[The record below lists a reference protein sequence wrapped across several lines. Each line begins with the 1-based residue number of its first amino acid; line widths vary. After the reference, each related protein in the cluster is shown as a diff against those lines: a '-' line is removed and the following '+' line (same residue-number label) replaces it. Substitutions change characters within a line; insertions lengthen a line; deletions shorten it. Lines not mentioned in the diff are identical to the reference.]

1 MTRGGGDAPR
11 PSARTI
17 LSDWGIWAGA
27 AGAILLIV
35 AWVSGSLELLVV
47 AITLDVLT
55 LIAQMLGKFRMSRRR
70 GGSEEDSRPP
80 TR

>member
-47 AITLDVLT
+47 AITLDVLM
-55 LIAQMLGKFRMSRRR
+55 LMARMLGKVRMSLRR
-70 GGSEEDSRPP
+70 GGNEEDVRSS
-80 TR
+80 T